1 MSGHL
6 YIVGT
11 PIGNLEDISLRALR
25 IMKEVD
31 MIACEDTRE
40 TSKLLRHYDIR
51 VPLVSYHEFN
61 ERVRSVEL
69 IKKIKTGKNIALVS
83 DAGMPGI
90 SDPGYQI
97 ITAAIQENLPV
108 IPIPGPSA
116 VLTALVVSGLSMHRF
131 AFEGFLPEKSAA
143 RKKFLIFLKEEPRTM
158 IFFESAQRLKHS
170 LQDIF
175 EILGDRSMAIAHELT
190 KKFESVDRG
199 FLKELLDTYGSKDV
213 KGEFV
218 LIVSGKSSSD
228 EFKDL
233 PIEEHV
239 YQVMSIMN
247 ISRQEAI
254 KLVANLRGLSKRKVY
269 QVALK
274 KQNSSFSE

>member
-1 MSGHL
+1 
-6 YIVGT
+6 
-11 PIGNLEDISLRALR
+11 
-25 IMKEVD
+25 
-31 MIACEDTRE
+31 
-40 TSKLLRHYDIR
+40 
-51 VPLVSYHEFN
+51 
-61 ERVRSVEL
+61 
-69 IKKIKTGKNIALVS
+69 
-83 DAGMPGI
+83 
-90 SDPGYQI
+90 
-97 ITAAIQENLPV
+97 
-108 IPIPGPSA
+108 
-116 VLTALVVSGLSMHRF
+116 
-131 AFEGFLPEKSAA
+131 
-143 RKKFLIFLKEEPRTM
+143 
-158 IFFESAQRLKHS
+158 
-170 LQDIF
+170 
-175 EILGDRSMAIAHELT
+175 MAIAHELT